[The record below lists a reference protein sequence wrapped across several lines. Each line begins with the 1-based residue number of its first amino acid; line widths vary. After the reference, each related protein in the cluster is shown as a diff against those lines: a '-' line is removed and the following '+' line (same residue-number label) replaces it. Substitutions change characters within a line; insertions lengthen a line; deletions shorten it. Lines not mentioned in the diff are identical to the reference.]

1 MLITPCADI
10 NQTSEYVRVETYRSL
25 LWTADDEH
33 IYNRLL
39 DTIKNQYNIT
49 IKFLLCLYLQ
59 FPDVKYSNSRYQIIR
74 QEIES
79 NELARMFADNFNYNA
94 K

>member
-39 DTIKNQYNIT
+39 DTI
-49 IKFLLCLYLQ
+49 
-59 FPDVKYSNSRYQIIR
+59 
-74 QEIES
+74 
-79 NELARMFADNFNYNA
+79 
-94 K
+94 